1 MDTTTTSM
9 RVSDLL
15 DLWDQQMMYPNP
27 EYQRGEVWSKAQQ
40 KLLIDSILRGYSI
53 PSFHLHL
60 IEQQAGGLVSQRYEV
75 IDGQQR
81 LKALSRFRKGAFKLL
96 DPRDPKPP
104 RGVLFTN
111 EAKAAPCDWANRSFD
126 QLDEKYQ
133 DQFLDAEMIV
143 VNVTTDSTEAVRDL
157 FIRQQG
163 GTPLKP
169 QEIRDAWPGEM
180 TKTILRLGGKTTLD
194 DYPGHDFFV
203 KLARQPGSPAGRQ
216 MAAQMLSLLIANRKH
231 GRLRGIQRQ
240 QIDQFYYDHMSM
252 ASNDKSVKRFQR
264 ILDELLRR
272 FDGRLKQKLV
282 AHEAISLMLLVDEWI
297 DGHTRAWLSGLPR
310 AFFEFRR
317 ALAEA
322 RQRKKDGDATDEYWL
337 KYGIGT
343 QTRSDDADTIQGR
356 YEFFRS
362 KMKERLRPIPKDPR
376 RTLNDE
382 EKEAVFLRQRGRCFD
397 LDCDQPLNP
406 DRVEYHHRERH
417 SEGGKTDLGNV
428 VAVCPHCHPKG
439 ERAERE
445 FEARARRRDANGR
458 DARTPVPISQTDGKH
473 EGLNLDGDLAADIG
487 DQERRE
493 LLETMFERY
502 LTERERKT
510 LVLYYGL
517 DGGERMQLE
526 ELGSLFGVTRERVR
540 QMRDGAFEKLRASPN
555 EPPFEDLWSGIEP
568 L

>member
-1 MDTTTTSM
+1 METATTFM
-9 RVSDLL
+9 PVRDLL

-27 EYQRGEVWSKAQQ
+27 EYQRGEVWSEAQQ

-60 IEQQAGGLVSQRYEV
+60 IEQHAGGLVAQRYEV

-111 EAKAAPCDWANRSFD
+111 EAKATPCDWANRSFD
-126 QLDEKYQ
+126 QLHDKDQ
-133 DQFLDAEMIV
+133 DRFLDAKMIV
-143 VNVTTDSTEAVRDL
+143 VNVTTDSTESVRDL

-163 GTPLKP
+163 GTPLRP

-180 TKTILRLGGKTTLD
+180 TKTILRIGGKTTLD
-194 DYPGHDFFV
+194 DYPGHDFFR

-216 MAAQMLSLLIANRKH
+216 MAAQMLSLLMANREH

-252 ASNDKSVKRFQR
+252 ASNDKNVKRFQR
-264 ILDELLRR
+264 VLDELLRR

-282 AHEAISLMLLVDEWI
+282 AHEAISLMLLVDEWF
-297 DGHTRAWLSGLPR
+297 DGHTRAWLSGLPG
-310 AFFEFRR
+310 AFFEFRQ
-317 ALAEA
+317 ALTEA
-322 RQRKKDGDATDEYWL
+322 RRKKKDGDATDEYWL
-337 KYGIGT
+337 NYGAGT
-343 QTRSDDADTIQGR
+343 QTRSDDADTIQNR

-362 KMKERLRPIPKDPR
+362 KMKERLRPVPKDPR

-397 LDCDQPLNP
+397 LDCEQPLNP

-417 SEGGKTDLGNV
+417 SEGGKTDLENV

-445 FEARARRRDANGR
+445 FEARVQLREARN
-458 DARTPVPISQTDGKH
+458 
-473 EGLNLDGDLAADIG
+473 
-487 DQERRE
+487 RRE
-493 LLETMFERY
+493 F
-502 LTERERKT
+502 
-510 LVLYYGL
+510 V
-517 DGGERMQLE
+517 
-526 ELGSLFGVTRERVR
+526 
-540 QMRDGAFEKLRASPN
+540 EKNVRAS
-555 EPPFEDLWSGIEP
+555 
-568 L
+568 